1 MNLITLQATKLIHRK
16 LLHFLYT
23 NSERSE
29 GESSRSNAIYDCIKK
44 NKILRNKPAKETRNL
59 YSENSKMLIKEIKED
74 TNRWRGYLTYPRS

>member
-29 GESSRSNAIYDCIKK
+29 GESSRKNAIYDCIKK
-44 NKILRNKPAKETRNL
+44 NKIPRNKATKEIRNL
-59 YSENSKMLIKEIKED
+59 YSENSKM
-74 TNRWRGYLTYPRS
+74 R